1 VIALLNK
8 IRENASNPRNFF
20 SYISLIGG
28 LAITDKFLAEIKN
41 KILKDYTGNGDIV
54 DIKTEPNKDL
64 KIIGFKHNE
73 IKIEVS
79 KIIDKAKAYNFPEY
93 WEDTVELLTS
103 DEQVTVKD
111 LAQGLEEWARLEAYF
126 KLTMPQS

>member
-8 IRENASNPRNFF
+8 IRENASNPRNFC

-73 IKIEVS
+73 IKIELS

-126 KLTMPQS
+126 KLTMPQA

>member
-126 KLTMPQS
+126 KLTMPQA

>member
-1 VIALLNK
+1 M
-8 IRENASNPRNFF
+8 
-20 SYISLIGG
+20 
-28 LAITDKFLAEIKN
+28 
-41 KILKDYTGNGDIV
+41 KDYTGNGDIV

-79 KIIDKAKAYNFPEY
+79 KIIDKAKAYNFPEH

-103 DEQVTVKD
+103 NEQVMVKD
-111 LAQGLEEWARLEAYF
+111 VAQGQEEWARLEAYF
-126 KLTMPQS
+126 KLTMPQAQIQSI

>member
-79 KIIDKAKAYNFPEY
+79 KIIDKAKTYNFPEY

-126 KLTMPQS
+126 KLTMPQA

>member
-1 VIALLNK
+1 MIALLNK

-126 KLTMPQS
+126 KLTMPQA

>member
-1 VIALLNK
+1 MIALLNK